1 MPKSVLMIDNKIYL
15 ESISARLDGLILS
28 DTDRCMRKSIKS
40 NLSINEM
47 QKFIDNEFMINS
59 IDKALLSISNLKIAN
74 CYNKK

>member
-1 MPKSVLMIDNKIYL
+1 MPKSVLVIDNKIYL

-59 IDKALLSISNLKIAN
+59 IDKALSSITCLKNAN